1 MWTVL
6 KEIKKG
12 FVTKIILKAQQRFKS
27 ERPNVF
33 TEVINHIALSSNDD
47 KRMQSIDLIE
57 TYAYQTS
64 KDLICKK
71 EKIKRDNIIK
81 QYENV

>member
-1 MWTVL
+1 
-6 KEIKKG
+6 
-12 FVTKIILKAQQRFKS
+12 
-27 ERPNVF
+27 
-33 TEVINHIALSSNDD
+33 
-47 KRMQSIDLIE
+47 MQSIDLIE